1 MRVSD
6 WSSDV
11 CASDLVILH
20 ADEGREWQ
28 TWLAAA
34 KALELG
40 KGPHHFMGDARLAM
54 EAALHGNGIALGDT
68 MTASSLMQKGSLV
81 APFDL
86 AVAAVDSFYVACRNE
101 MKETGRAWCRERVCT
116 YV

>member
-1 MRVSD
+1 MI
-6 WSSDV
+6 W
-11 CASDLVILH
+11 LV
-20 ADEGREWQ
+20 ADQ
-28 TWLAAA
+28 
-34 KALELG
+34 ALELG

-101 MKETGRAWCRERVCT
+101 MKAAPIVSVFLDWLFAARDEADPRAEVPGRRPRPRRRQ
-116 YV
+116 

>member
-1 MRVSD
+1 
-6 WSSDV
+6 
-11 CASDLVILH
+11 
-20 ADEGREWQ
+20 
-28 TWLAAA
+28 
-34 KALELG
+34 
-40 KGPHHFMGDARLAM
+40 MGDARLAM

-101 MKETGRAWCRERVCT
+101 MKAAPIVSVFIDWLFAARDEEDARAAVPGRRPPHPGRKGLRLPPPRCPRRPPVT
-116 YV
+116 PPPR

>member
-1 MRVSD
+1 
-6 WSSDV
+6 
-11 CASDLVILH
+11 
-20 ADEGREWQ
+20 
-28 TWLAAA
+28 
-34 KALELG
+34 
-40 KGPHHFMGDARLAM
+40 MGDARLAM

-101 MKETGRAWCRERVCT
+101 MKAAPIVSVFIDWLFAARDEEDARAEVPGDRKSVVWGKSVAVRVDLGGRRLLKKKNCIK
-116 YV
+116 